1 MMRTGYISFPVSDNM
16 GCDVCL
22 ILLPKDTGVSSITSD
37 ALPSANRFRIQEDSQ
52 VLRIT
57 PCGSVHLKDI
67 QTLYCQDMYNSMNFT
82 LNNNNK
88 IQMALL
94 LNLLYQKKNFS
105 QPSFVFRM
113 FYPSCFG
120 FLISTG

>member
-1 MMRTGYISFPVSDNM
+1 MTGNGYISFPASDNM
-16 GCDVCL
+16 GRDVCL
-22 ILLPKDTGVSSITSD
+22 VLLPKDTGVRPITSD
-37 ALPSANRFRIQEDSQ
+37 VLPSANRFRIQEDSQ

-57 PCGSVHLKDI
+57 PCGSVHLKDS
-67 QTLYCQDMYNSMNFT
+67 QTLYCQDTYNSMNFT
-82 LNNNNK
+82 FNNNNK

-105 QPSFVFRM
+105 QPSFAFRM

>member
-1 MMRTGYISFPVSDNM
+1 MENGYISFPVSDNT
-16 GCDVCL
+16 GRDVCP
-22 ILLPKDTGVSSITSD
+22 ILLPKDTGVSPITSD
-37 ALPSANRFRIQEDSQ
+37 ALPTASGFRIQEDSQ

-67 QTLYCQDMYNSMNFT
+67 QTLYCQDTYNSMNFT

-105 QPSFVFRM
+105 QPSFAFRM